1 MTLIQLKNYFLEQSL
16 SNILCH
22 QKYLYFVRPQV
33 RTFISHEKEEEGV
46 RSPEQKRKKLYTR
59 EGTVNHIAITSS
71 GKPNTPQYSQSHT
84 QNTRQVKS
92 VLHEAYN

>member
-1 MTLIQLKNYFLEQSL
+1 M
-16 SNILCH
+16 
-22 QKYLYFVRPQV
+22 YFVRPQV

-71 GKPNTPQYSQSHT
+71 GRANTPQYSQSHT
-84 QNTRQVKS
+84 QNTCQEKS